1 MAYFAQID
9 RDGVVLQVIS
19 VSNDDA
25 PDPAPAHSEPLGQ
38 AFISDV
44 LGLPGEWRQTSYNG
58 NFRKQYA
65 GPGYRYDADADVFI
79 APQPFPSWVLNSAT
93 AEWDPPVGYPAD
105 GGQYRWDET
114 TGSWTEITILAAG
127 DPR

>member
-9 RDGVVLQVIS
+9 EDGAVLQVIS
-19 VSNDDA
+19 ISNADA

-58 NFRKQYA
+58 NFRKQYC
-65 GPGYRYDADADVFI
+65 GPGYRYDADADLFI
-79 APQPFPSWVLNSAT
+79 TPQPFPSWTLDAKHD
-93 AEWDPPVGYPAD
+93 WQPPTPMPSE
-105 GGQYRWDET
+105 GGPWVWDEDT
-114 TGSWTEITILAAG
+114 RSWIEVTA
-127 DPR
+127 